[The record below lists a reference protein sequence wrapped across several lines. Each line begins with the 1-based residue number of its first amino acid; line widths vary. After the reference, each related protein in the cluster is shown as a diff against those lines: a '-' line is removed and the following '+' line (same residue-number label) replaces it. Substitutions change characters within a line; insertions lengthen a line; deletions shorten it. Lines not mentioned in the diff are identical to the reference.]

1 MIQCKMFLS
10 CGELEPELSK
20 LDQFLV
26 GKISKLLG
34 PLNACPPCTY
44 FSISVQDQFRKLTH
58 FETFCIK
65 IQWFM
70 TSPIQPDP
78 IQPNNV

>member
-1 MIQCKMFLS
+1 MFLS

-34 PLNACPPCTY
+34 PLNACPPCSSFQGFY
-44 FSISVQDQFRKLTH
+44 VVLLALGLKLSVQTV
-58 FETFCIK
+58 I
-65 IQWFM
+65 
-70 TSPIQPDP
+70 
-78 IQPNNV
+78 